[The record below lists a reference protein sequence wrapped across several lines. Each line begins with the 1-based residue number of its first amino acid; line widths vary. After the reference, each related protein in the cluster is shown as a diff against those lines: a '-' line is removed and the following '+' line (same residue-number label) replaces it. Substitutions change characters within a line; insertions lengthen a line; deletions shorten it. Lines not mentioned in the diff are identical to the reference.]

1 MPLHSQPTA
10 EIHEYDLSFS
20 DSSDQEGP
28 RAVFAYWDSKRH
40 GRRMPS
46 RGDFDPAE
54 LVAFLPQ
61 LMLLDVETEPLR
73 FRYRLIGTAVTEER
87 SGLEKRDP
95 TGCYVDE
102 VTHHQDTSTLLI
114 HYRRVVM
121 ERKPSLV
128 HGTYTKEFDRPWVRF
143 TRLAMPLSADGETI
157 NMLVVML
164 VPSR

>member
-1 MPLHSQPTA
+1 MKNGD
-10 EIHEYDLSFS
+10 EYSLCFG
-20 DSSDQEGP
+20 DSRDQEGL
-28 RAVFAYWDSKRH
+28 RAVFAYWDSKRR
-40 GRRMPS
+40 GREMPS
-46 RGDFDPAE
+46 RIDFDPAE
-54 LVAFLPQ
+54 LTAFLPQ

-73 FRYRLIGTAVTEER
+73 FRYRLIGTEVTQER

-102 VTHHQDTSTLLI
+102 VTHHQGTSTLLD
-114 HYRRVVM
+114 HYRRVVA

-164 VPSR
+164 VLAR